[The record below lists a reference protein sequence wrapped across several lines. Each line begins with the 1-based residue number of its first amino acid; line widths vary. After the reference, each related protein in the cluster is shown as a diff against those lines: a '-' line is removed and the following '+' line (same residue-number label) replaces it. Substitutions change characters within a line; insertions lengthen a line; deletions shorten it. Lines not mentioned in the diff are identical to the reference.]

1 MKGES
6 KKLKESNKIPTR
18 YKEDMTEIELRFYL
32 SLLNEAV
39 FQNGLVFTNHAI
51 RQMKRRNLNKGK
63 VQYVVRE
70 GDLYGV
76 QFCEK
81 SKDIKFLLSYAT
93 RSQFKKG
100 FTTFASYSLKKGS
113 VISVWNRSFEM
124 ENFLN
129 ETRGDYHRNFFKNN
143 TLEIAKS
150 YLEQTIESVDF
161 VNFLQKYDKSSLS
174 KRSNEKLKK
183 YIDGVVPLVHL

>member
-1 MKGES
+1 MKEN
-6 KKLKESNKIPTR
+6 NKIPTR

-39 FQNGLVFTNHAI
+39 FRNGLVFTNHAI

-93 RSQFKKG
+93 RTQYKKG
-100 FTTFASYSLKKGS
+100 FTTFASYSLKEGS
-113 VISVWNRSFEM
+113 VISVWNRSFKLEG
-124 ENFLN
+124 FLN
-129 ETRGDYHRNFFKNN
+129 EARGDYNRNFFKNN
-143 TLEIAKS
+143 TLGIAKE
-150 YLEQTIESVDF
+150 YLEQTIENVDF
-161 VNFLQKYDKSSLS
+161 VNFLQNYDKSSLS